1 MSVQPDASGQQKVT
15 ARRDAFTAGRDLNV
29 TIAAP
34 DPGEPVTPGL
44 LPRDVPG
51 FTGRSEEL
59 ARLAGLAGGG
69 RVVVTAIGGTAGV
82 GKTALAVHA
91 AHQLLAEFPDGHL
104 YADLRGY
111 TEGQDPVE
119 PGEAL
124 ELFLRSLGVKAGDIP
139 SGVTERSGLLRQLL
153 GSLRLVMVLD
163 NARTEAQVRPLL
175 PGAGTSLVLVTS
187 RSTLPGL
194 ETDERISLDVLSQD
208 EAVTMLA
215 GLGGHRAAADPTAV
229 AEVARL
235 CGRLPLA
242 LRIAGQLLA
251 THPTWPVVWL
261 AQLLTG
267 ERDRLARLGAG
278 DLQVRAAFEVS
289 YQQLSDQDA
298 RLLRLIGLHPGP
310 DFTPAAAA
318 ALAGADEEAAESA
331 LARLAAANLVAE
343 DTVGRFTLHDL
354 LRLFARA
361 ACEQADPLDQR
372 TAAEKR
378 LVRHYENLA
387 AFLDSCVDPELR
399 AKAEQEGK
407 LLSSMRQALAVF
419 EAERPSLLAAL
430 AVATERGWDEERREL
445 CASMGYSLMIL
456 RYPDDLLMVRETAL
470 AAARRAGDA
479 NAEAHALNGV
489 GLAYADLRRFEE
501 AIARYQ
507 EALVIFRET
516 GDQLG
521 EGQVLNNLGTADRQ
535 FRRFEEAIAS
545 YQQALAIFR
554 ETGDRRGEARV
565 LANLGSADRQLR
577 RFEEAIDSHRQ
588 ALVIFRETGDQI
600 SEGWTLANLG
610 NVYRGLRRF
619 EESITSFQQAL
630 VISREIGDRSGE
642 GHALNNLGNV
652 YVDLQRSA
660 DAVASYQEALTIK
673 REVGDRYEEGT
684 TLKNLG
690 IAYAELRRFA
700 EAMASYQAA
709 LLIFR
714 EVGDRQ
720 HEGLTLSHLGH
731 AYQEIRQPEQA
742 AAYCREAAAALRAAG
757 HHEQAAGL
765 ELLAANTAA
774 QRRHWWRRPWRSPKA
789 T

>member
-407 LLSSMRQALAVF
+407 PLSSMRQALAVF

-501 AIARYQ
+501 AIARYH
-507 EALVIFRET
+507 EAL
-516 GDQLG
+516 
-521 EGQVLNNLGTADRQ
+521 A
-535 FRRFEEAIAS
+535 
-545 YQQALAIFR
+545 
-554 ETGDRRGEARV
+554 
-565 LANLGSADRQLR
+565 
-577 RFEEAIDSHRQ
+577 
-588 ALVIFRETGDQI
+588 IFRETGDQI

-774 QRRHWWRRPWRSPKA
+774 QRRRWWRRPWRSPKA

>member
-1 MSVQPDASGQQKVT
+1 MSVQPDASGRQKVT

-407 LLSSMRQALAVF
+407 PLSSMRQALAVF

-507 EALVIFRET
+507 EAL
-516 GDQLG
+516 
-521 EGQVLNNLGTADRQ
+521 A
-535 FRRFEEAIAS
+535 
-545 YQQALAIFR
+545 
-554 ETGDRRGEARV
+554 
-565 LANLGSADRQLR
+565 
-577 RFEEAIDSHRQ
+577 
-588 ALVIFRETGDQI
+588 IFRETGDQI